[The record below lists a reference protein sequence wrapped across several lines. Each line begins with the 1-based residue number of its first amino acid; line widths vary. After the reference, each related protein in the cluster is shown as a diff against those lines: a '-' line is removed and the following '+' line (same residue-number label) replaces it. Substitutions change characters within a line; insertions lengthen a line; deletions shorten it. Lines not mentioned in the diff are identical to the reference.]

1 MSSVHIVYA
10 SRPKKFTIH
19 FKKLLPCS
27 FLKGVFYSLVS
38 SLPLSSTEFFQRFA
52 FLMASHRFPVVIHEV
67 STGAAG
73 LISGALDISCG
84 DFYQVNS

>member
-1 MSSVHIVYA
+1 MLK
-10 SRPKKFTIH
+10 RPYQFHHLDHTLIRTYVGMHTGPSGK
-19 FKKLLPCS
+19 
-27 FLKGVFYSLVS
+27 
-38 SLPLSSTEFFQRFA
+38 FFQRFA
-52 FLMASHRFPVVIHEV
+52 FLMASHRFSVVIHEV